1 MDFIISFLS
10 TPAVLLGLVAMIG
23 LLAQKKSGTEVLTG
37 TSKTIIGFLI
47 FNVGGTIMT
56 GLCRTSIRCSKPDF
70 ISRELLLF
78 LKQRQH

>member
-23 LLAQKKSGTEVLTG
+23 LLAQKSGTEVLTG

-47 FNVGGTIMT
+47 FNAGGTIMT
-56 GLCRTSIRCSKPDF
+56 GALQNFNTLFQTDF
-70 ISRELLLF
+70 LSRECF
-78 LKQRQH
+78 S

>member
-23 LLAQKKSGTEVLTG
+23 LLAQKKSGTEVL
-37 TSKTIIGFLI
+37 I
-47 FNVGGTIMT
+47 FNAGGTIMT
-56 GLCRTSIRCSKPDF
+56 GALQNFNTLFQTGFLIKGV
-70 ISRELLLF
+70 LL